1 MKRFIALLLCCC
13 ICVVNLLIIKP
24 TIAEAASKNE
34 YSVKVGKK
42 ITLETNMKNA
52 VWGSDDVSIATVT
65 SKGVVKGVSK
75 GSCTIVATSKGK
87 SELFFVTVSSSK
99 KSNKTTLKIS
109 KNGIT
114 LDKPKMNIS
123 GVDIV
128 FGETTVG
135 EISGKIESP
144 IYYIDR
150 YGDLE
155 DASEVDVD
163 TKEIY
168 GEEGFISLTKWK
180 WYVFKTDPGQHQY
193 YKEMVISTRN
203 IIEYFSP
210 FSNGIYLTGTDYYV
224 LPTFSAKN
232 APPFDT
238 FETDIYKKFS
248 GYTTDNIKITRISDY
263 EGASDWGSHPVY
275 DSQDY
280 WTDKTVAY
288 VYIVKIKDANTNK
301 GNSSPCWWDFCYF
314 YDKNRKCIGVS
325 FYYEH
330 NY

>member
-1 MKRFIALLLCCC
+1 M
-13 ICVVNLLIIKP
+13 IKYEMV
-24 TIAEAASKNE
+24 EAAADNK

-42 ITLETNMKNA
+42 ITLKTNMKDA
-52 VWGSDDVSIATVT
+52 VWGSDDIGIATVS
-65 SKGVVKGVSK
+65 SKGVVKGVSE
-75 GSCTIVATSKGK
+75 GSCTIVATAKGK
-87 SELFFVTVSSSK
+87 SELFLVTVSSAK
-99 KSNKTTLKIS
+99 KGKNTKLKIG

-135 EISGKIESP
+135 DISEKIDSP
-144 IYYIDR
+144 VLYIDR

-155 DASEVDVD
+155 DASEVDID

-168 GEEGFISLTKWK
+168 GEEGYVSLSKWK
-180 WYVFKTDPGQHQY
+180 WYVFKTDPGKHQY

-203 IIEYFSP
+203 IKENFSP
-210 FSNGIYLTGTDYYV
+210 FSNGIYLTGTDYYI

-232 APPFDT
+232 APSFDT

-248 GYTTDNIKITRISDY
+248 GYTTENVKIIGIADY
-263 EGASDWGSHPVY
+263 DGASDWGSHPVY

-280 WTDKTVAY
+280 WTDKSVAY
-288 VYIVKIKDANTNK
+288 VYIVKIKDANK
-301 GNSSPCWWDFCYF
+301 ASSRPCWWDFCYF
-314 YDKNRKCIGVS
+314 FDKDRKCIGVS
-325 FYYEH
+325 FYYEN